1 MKRILTSLCCIVLAS
16 FGYAQDT
23 YWTIDPVHTTIGFN
37 ATHLVISE
45 VSGKFL
51 EFSGNVKSLNDENF
65 SNADVSLTIFT
76 ASVDTDNAE
85 RDKHLKSKDF
95 FDVNRHPR
103 MTFKS
108 TRVRRLQGDEY
119 KLYGDLTINGIT
131 KPVVL
136 DLKHGGTIVD
146 PIDGITKAGFKLS
159 GVINRYDF
167 GLKWNIAKAAESF
180 AVGEEVE
187 LVCNVRLN
195 MVVEQAQG
203 TN

>member
-1 MKRILTSLCCIVLAS
+1 MKRILATLCCIVLAS
-16 FGYAQDT
+16 FGHSQDA
-23 YWTIDPVHTTIGFN
+23 YWTIDPIHTTIGFN

-85 RDKHLKSKDF
+85 RDKHLKSQDF
-95 FDVNRHPR
+95 FNVNKFPH

-108 TRVRRLQGDEY
+108 TRIRRMQGSEY

-146 PIDGITKAGFKLS
+146 PVDGITKAGFKLT
-159 GVINRYDF
+159 GIINRYDF

-180 AVGEEVE
+180 AVSEEIE
-187 LVCNVRLN
+187 LNCNVRLN
-195 MVVEQAQG
+195 MVLEAQG